1 MPAEQFKT
9 QVLLLHSD
17 QSALDKMS
25 AGFDDQYTVH
35 CATSGFDALNTLGE
49 TPIHVI
55 VSANSLPGMSGAEA
69 LREAKKRSPETVG
82 ILLTGDE
89 DPEVEALVGDSE
101 IFQVIRGGVDP
112 KHLTQLVEAAT
123 QQMRLM
129 SLSESANDNA
139 AAPDDGT
146 AEHIVM
152 ETADNG
158 STIVSDGTGTHA
170 VLDPEKIGA
179 ETPVGAQAVA
189 LLVMTKDEEFLSAI
203 KECCRGMHTVL
214 YANSIKQASEMLAAH
229 PIGVSI
235 VDAALV
241 GPNVEKLTQHL
252 QAQKPRLV
260 SIVAGRRE
268 EGEMLMDLINRG
280 KVYRFLLKPASP
292 GRVRLAVDASVKHH
306 LDGPDSA
313 FTKVTAKSAPAAAAP
328 AAKPK
333 PAPAPETPKA
343 KAAKA
348 AAPAPENTDVPP
360 ADIISANLTEAF
372 DDDDSRFA
380 QTVSGIVTGLGN
392 SQKHETTAPP
402 SMSVDGDADD
412 DGPNKTLLI
421 GGAAAAV
428 LVAAVIGF
436 FALSGDD
443 EPATTVATPATV
455 ADVAPEPV
463 REQPVREQSVRE
475 EPVREEPVVQAP
487 VQEAPADTVEQTS
500 LPATDAV
507 VDEPVAETQVT
518 EPPAVDQGQVDELIA
533 GIESALIEGRIDDAS
548 TGVREV
554 TQLQPDNDRLPFLE
568 AQVNQ
573 ALARK
578 SLDDAR
584 DALRGGQYQDATNA
598 LAAAAGYGADRS
610 SIRAIER
617 EISDARSARE
627 TDDLLQR
634 ANARLEQ
641 GRLLNPA
648 NDNARFLFER
658 VLASDPNNIAARQ
671 GLSAVASKL
680 VLNAREAIDAGQL
693 NQADSLLKSAAQID
707 ASSNELEASWQ
718 ALADARNAV
727 SQAAADQERL
737 EREAA
742 AAAEKEARDA
752 ELAAIEAAKPVPV
765 SSLTRTKYVAPKYPR
780 SAERRGLNGWVDIV
794 FTVTTDGKV
803 RDIDVKNSEP
813 GTMFVNAAIAA
824 VERWEFEPVVENG
837 VVVEKSAGVRL
848 GFAIE

>member
-1 MPAEQFKT
+1 MPAEHFKT

-69 LREAKKRSPETVG
+69 LREAKKRSPETIG
-82 ILLTGDE
+82 ILIAADE
-89 DPEVEALVGDSE
+89 DPEIEALVGDNE

-129 SLSESANDNA
+129 SIAESANDNA
-139 AAPDDGT
+139 AAPDEGT

-179 ETPVGAQAVA
+179 ETPVGSQGVA

-229 PIGVSI
+229 PVGVSI

-252 QAQKPRLV
+252 QSQKPRLV

-268 EGEMLMDLINRG
+268 EGDMLMDLINRG

-313 FTKVTAKSAPAAAAP
+313 FTKVTRKAAPATPAAAPKP
-328 AAKPK
+328 AAEAPKPSA
-333 PAPAPETPKA
+333 PAPAPTVEKS
-343 KAAKA
+343 
-348 AAPAPENTDVPP
+348 DVPSP
-360 ADIISANLTEAF
+360 DVISANLTEAF

-380 QTVSGIVTGLGN
+380 QTVTGIVSGLGSTN
-392 SQKHETTAPP
+392 QHETTAPP
-402 SMSVDGDADD
+402 SMSVDGDADG
-412 DGPNKTLLI
+412 DGPNKMVLI
-421 GGAAAAV
+421 GGGVGAFVVLAAV
-428 LVAAVIGF
+428 GL
-436 FALSGDD
+436 FAFSGGD
-443 EPATTVATPATV
+443 EPETTVSTPATTEPA
-455 ADVAPEPV
+455 AP
-463 REQPVREQSVRE
+463 VRE
-475 EPVREEPVVQAP
+475 EPARAEREDAVREEPVVQTPAP
-487 VQEAPADTVEQTS
+487 VQEAEPAPVETPAVADVVEQ
-500 LPATDAV
+500 AV
-507 VDEPVAETQVT
+507 ESADIED
-518 EPPAVDQGQVDELIA
+518 PPAVDATEVSELIA
-533 GIESALIEGRIDDAS
+533 GIEAALIEGRATDALS
-548 TGVREV
+548 SIERVSD
-554 TQLQPDNDRLPFLE
+554 LQPDNERLPFLQ

-573 ALARK
+573 ALIRN

-584 DALRGGQYQDATNA
+584 AALRDGRYQDASDA
-598 LAAAAGYGADRS
+598 LSAATGYGADRS
-610 SIRAIER
+610 TVRTVEQ
-617 EISDARSARE
+617 EIAAARNAEQTSN
-627 TDDLLQR
+627 LLER
-634 ANARLEQ
+634 ANARLAQ
-641 GRLLNPA
+641 GRLLTPA
-648 NDNARFLFER
+648 NDNARALFER
-658 VLASDPNNIAARQ
+658 ILATDPNNTAARQ
-671 GLSAVASKL
+671 GLTAVASKL
-680 VLNAREAIDAGQL
+680 VLNAREAIDAGRL
-693 NQADSLLKSAAQID
+693 NEADSLLKSAAQID
-707 ASSNELEASWQ
+707 ASSSELEASWQ
-718 ALADARNAV
+718 ALADARDAIR
-727 SQAAADQERL
+727 QAAANEERL
-737 EREAA
+737 AREAA

-803 RDIDVKNSEP
+803 RDIEVKGSEP
-813 GTMFVNAAIAA
+813 GTMFVGSAIAA
-824 VERWEFEPVVENG
+824 VERWEFSPVVENG
-837 VVVEKSAGVRL
+837 AVVEKVAGVRL
-848 GFAIE
+848 GFAME

>member
-17 QSALDKMS
+17 QTALDQMS
-25 AGFDDQYTVH
+25 AGFDDHYTVH

-55 VSANSLPGMSGAEA
+55 VSANALPGMSGAEA

-112 KHLTQLVEAAT
+112 KNLTKLVEAAT

-129 SLSESANDNA
+129 SISESANDNA
-139 AAPDDGT
+139 VPPDEGT

-179 ETPVGAQAVA
+179 ETPVGAQAVS

-229 PIGVSI
+229 PVGVSI

-252 QAQKPRLV
+252 QSQKPRLV

-313 FTKVTAKSAPAAAAP
+313 FTKVTAKS
-328 AAKPK
+328 
-333 PAPAPETPKA
+333 TP
-343 KAAKA
+343 A
-348 AAPAPENTDVPP
+348 AAPAPKPAAETPKAQPVETPAPKSENTDVPSP
-360 ADIISANLTEAF
+360 DIISANLTEAF

-380 QTVSGIVTGLGN
+380 QTVTGIVSGLGN
-392 SQKHETTAPP
+392 TNKHETTAPP
-402 SMSVDGDADD
+402 SMSVEGDADG
-412 DGPNKTLLI
+412 DGPDKMLLI
-421 GGAAAAV
+421 GGVAAAV
-428 LVAAVIGF
+428 VAIAGIGF
-436 FALSGDD
+436 FALSGGD
-443 EPATTVATPATV
+443 EPSAAVATPATTTE
-455 ADVAPEPV
+455 VAPEPV
-463 REQPVREQSVRE
+463 REQPVREEAVR
-475 EPVREEPVVQAP
+475 EPVVQAP
-487 VQEAPADTVEQTS
+487 VQQEDSATLEQ
-500 LPATDAV
+500 PATADVETV
-507 VDEPVAETQVT
+507 VEEPVAAIEVT

-533 GIESALIEGRIDDAS
+533 GIESALIEGRVDDAS
-548 TGVREV
+548 SGIREV
-554 TQLQPDNDRLPFLE
+554 SELQPENDRLPFLE

-584 DALRGGQYQDATNA
+584 DAVRGGRYQDATNA
-598 LAAAAGYGADRS
+598 LSAAASFGADRES
-610 SIRAIER
+610 VRSIER
-617 EISDARSARE
+617 EIADARNAQQTE
-627 TDDLLQR
+627 NLLER

-648 NDNARFLFER
+648 NDNARFLFES

-680 VLNAREAIDAGQL
+680 VLNAREAIDNGQL

-707 ASSNELEASWQ
+707 ASSSELEASWQ
-718 ALADARNAV
+718 ALADARDAI
-727 SQAAADQERL
+727 SQAAAERERL
-737 EREAA
+737 AREAE

-752 ELAAIEAAKPVPV
+752 ELAATEAARPVPV

-794 FTVTTDGKV
+794 FTVTTDGNV
-803 RDIDVKNSEP
+803 RDIEVRNSEP
-813 GTMFVNAAIAA
+813 GTMFVNSAIAA

-837 VVVEKSAGVRL
+837 AVVEKRAGVRL
-848 GFAIE
+848 GFAME